1 MRSMQM
7 LKGSRPAA
15 TRRSW
20 RAFTWSY
27 LSKRLITLA
36 LAQLREHRIDEILQ
50 GVHVGQQADGDV
62 DREAVFDFHDQ
73 VHRGDGVHHQAGR
86 EIGTGGAFDFFGLEG
101 VEGLDNLLQD
111 LIVSPLDRVH
121 SSWGAFLRRELGI
134 EPRRERGCHSWS
146 TSGVREQYKR

>member
-50 GVHVGQQADGDV
+50 GVHVGQQADGAV
-62 DREAVFDFHDQ
+62 DLAAVFDFNCQ
-73 VHRGDGVHHQAGR
+73 VHRGEGVHHQVCR
-86 EIGTGGAFDFFGLEG
+86 SIGHGGEFVSFGM
-101 VEGLDNLLQD
+101 V
-111 LIVSPLDRVH
+111 
-121 SSWGAFLRRELGI
+121 WGAGF
-134 EPRRERGCHSWS
+134 
-146 TSGVREQYKR
+146 V

>member
-62 DREAVFDFHDQ
+62 DLEAVFDFHDQ
-73 VHRGDGVHHQAGR
+73 VHRGDGVHHQVGR
-86 EIGTGGAFDFFGLEG
+86 EIGIGGDFDLFGIEG
-101 VEGLDNLLQD
+101 VEELDDFLLD
-111 LIVSPLDRVH
+111 LIGSPLHSVP
-121 SSWGAFLRRELGI
+121 SSWGRSEESRVGKECVSTC
-134 EPRRERGCHSWS
+134 RSRWS
-146 TSGVREQYKR
+146 P